1 MSLSQFDI
9 YLFIA
14 LTFEANLTCRSTCSQ
29 PEVRYSLKSGTAISS
44 PCAVLRPLASRYL
57 RMNSILDSRV
67 LFSSV
72 CLYLH
77 AAGDVDRLPRVV
89 KEGWW
94 FKYSKPS
101 GHLQHSGWPS
111 DSMYMACAALNRRGR
126 LYVSFSSPL
135 MGEQWRSRQQKFL
148 VTLLFSHAPEHC
160 LWCCCCV
167 GGQGRTWSRW
177 ISARKHSELDRRW
190 PASHPSRSEQLMLAV
205 LPLSSRRTWWNS
217 QRSRTTC
224 LSSDSWCRWPLPT

>member
-1 MSLSQFDI
+1 MQCPDLSGIKPLSENELNF
-9 YLFIA
+9 
-14 LTFEANLTCRSTCSQ
+14 
-29 PEVRYSLKSGTAISS
+29 GH
-44 PCAVLRPLASRYL
+44 PC
-57 RMNSILDSRV
+57 V

-72 CLYLH
+72 CVPARSRWRLEEEWPSCS
-77 AAGDVDRLPRVV
+77 DRLPRVV

-94 FKYSKPS
+94 FKYSKQS
-101 GHLQHSGWPS
+101 GHLQQNSGWPS

-126 LYVSFSSPL
+126 LYASFSSPL

-177 ISARKHSELDRRW
+177 ISARKHSERDRRW
-190 PASHPSRSEQLMLAV
+190 PASHPSRTEQLMLAV